1 MTQPDTHSK
10 ERACEGCPYP
20 RHCLSES
27 CVSEGGIHDE
37 DQRKKVE
44 AEISELKVREQRIR
58 EIRQSREG
66 MIRNYQAR
74 KFV

>member
-1 MTQPDTHSK
+1 MTQPDTHSN

-20 RHCLSES
+20 RNCLFES
-27 CVSEGGIHDE
+27 GLSEGGIHDE
-37 DQRKKVE
+37 DQRKKNE
-44 AEISELKVREQRIR
+44 AEISKLKVREQRIR
-58 EIRQSREG
+58 EMRQLREG